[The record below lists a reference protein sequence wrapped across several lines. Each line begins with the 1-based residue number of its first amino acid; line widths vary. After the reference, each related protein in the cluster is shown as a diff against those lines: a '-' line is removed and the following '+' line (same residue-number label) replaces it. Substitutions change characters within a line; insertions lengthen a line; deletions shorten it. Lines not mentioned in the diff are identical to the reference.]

1 MKKLFFAAVVAAVAS
16 SHEIVQAYTN
26 EATPRSILFQEGLV
40 DVSYD
45 YKFEVAYKAYFNNE
59 LDETNDGLEKDA
71 LGFNVYSLIKTQ
83 FYFTIL
89 DHFQFEIRFELQP
102 FYITPLEMSLTY
114 SRPAALL
121 RGDDFSLLFKATHKV
136 LLLDF
141 VTTWRKDVKLPA
153 VSILDALLDDTKKIY
168 PTLAK
173 SKFAETDEIED
184 PILSVDIFDLLV
196 AQNFPDLT
204 SWYGKGKYC
213 DFDFVND
220 KLW

>member
-1 MKKLFFAAVVAAVAS
+1 
-16 SHEIVQAYTN
+16 
-26 EATPRSILFQEGLV
+26 
-40 DVSYD
+40 
-45 YKFEVAYKAYFNNE
+45 
-59 LDETNDGLEKDA
+59 
-71 LGFNVYSLIKTQ
+71 
-83 FYFTIL
+83 
-89 DHFQFEIRFELQP
+89 
-102 FYITPLEMSLTY
+102 MSLTN

-141 VTTWRKDVKLPA
+141 VTSFRKDVKLPK
-153 VSILDALLDDTKKIY
+153 VSVLDAILDDTKKIY
-168 PTLAK
+168 PTLKK
-173 SKFAETDEIED
+173 SYFSDVSAIED

-204 SWYGKGKYC
+204 QWYGKGKYC